1 MDVRDPSEDDPQ
13 PGVRE
18 RARVEEFYGGK
29 WAEHDGFWADRYPPE
44 HRVFATAV
52 YGRRNDAIVRSAGR
66 TPGRVLDGGC
76 GLGDVAAL
84 LSQAA
89 DRVIASDLSWE
100 NVRRAS
106 DNLVPVASASVVQAA
121 AERLPFDDGS
131 LDTVVLADVIEHVFS
146 VGEALREIA
155 RVLRPGGRVVC
166 VTPIRATLRA
176 WRTFDEAMHLLARLG
191 RAGPVRGD
199 RGVVPERFLSKAEMR
214 SALRAAGLRPV
225 AFERICFY
233 PAPET
238 AGALGSILAR
248 IHRRG
253 DAAGFERAANRT
265 LRILGWFERLRFLN
279 QKQLWV
285 AAR

>member
-1 MDVRDPSEDDPQ
+1 MDVSGPKGREPHRGVGDRGRFEDFY
-13 PGVRE
+13 
-18 RARVEEFYGGK
+18 ARK
-29 WAEHDGFWADRYPPE
+29 WAGHDGFWADRYPPE

-52 YGRRNDAIVRSAGR
+52 YGRRNDAIVRAAGPA
-66 TPGRVLDGGC
+66 PGRVLDGGC

-84 LSQAA
+84 LRPAA
-89 DRVIASDLSWE
+89 ERVIATDVSWE

-106 DNLVPVASASVVQAA
+106 ENLASRGSATVVQAA

-146 VGEALREIA
+146 VDEALREVT
-155 RVLRPGGRVVC
+155 RVLRPGGRVIC

-176 WRTFDEAMHLLARLG
+176 WRTFDEAMLLLARRG
-191 RAGPVRGD
+191 RAGPVREVRDG
-199 RGVVPERFLSKAEMR
+199 VPERFLSKAELR
-214 SALRAAGLRPV
+214 SALRTAGLRPV
-225 AFERICFY
+225 AFKRICFY

-238 AGALGSILAR
+238 AGALGSVLAR
-248 IHRRG
+248 IHRRS
-253 DAAGFERAANRT
+253 DAAGFERTAQKT
-265 LRILGWFERLRFLN
+265 LRILGWFERLGLLN